1 MFVFYFILGACFGSF
16 IPCFAQRRYEH
27 QSQFERSHCMYC
39 GRPIAPLYLI
49 PIIGYCFNRG
59 RCHVCQKPIP
69 KILPCLE
76 LFGALIGV
84 LLTVQTIYTLRPFG
98 QLLIASMLLLMSL
111 DDYYTQWIHDS
122 DLILYGVFILFD
134 AICFDSLWLPDR
146 LLGTCII
153 TLPLLLI
160 YWRFSGALGSG
171 DILFMALSGFYLGVV
186 DITYAFLIGIISA
199 LLYSAR
205 LLLQHRATKESA
217 IPLIPFLSIGVLS
230 MMIF

>member
-49 PIIGYCFNRG
+49 PIIGYFFSRG

-122 DLILYGVFILFD
+122 DLILYGVFILFEPSVLIHYGCLI
-134 AICFDSLWLPDR
+134 AYSELVSLHSP
-146 LLGTCII
+146 
-153 TLPLLLI
+153 
-160 YWRFSGALGSG
+160 
-171 DILFMALSGFYLGVV
+171 
-186 DITYAFLIGIISA
+186 
-199 LLYSAR
+199 YS
-205 LLLQHRATKESA
+205 
-217 IPLIPFLSIGVLS
+217 
-230 MMIF
+230 

>member
-1 MFVFYFILGACFGSF
+1 MSFFYFIIGACFGSF
-16 IPCFAQRRYEH
+16 IPCFAQRRYKQ
-27 QSQFERSHCMYC
+27 QSQFERSHCLHC
-39 GRPIAPLYLI
+39 GTPIAPFYLI
-49 PIIGYCFNRG
+49 PIIGYFLSHG
-59 RCHVCQKPIP
+59 RCRTCQTPIP

-76 LFGALIGV
+76 LLGALIGG
-84 LLTVQTIYTLRPFG
+84 LLAVQAVHTLRPFG

-122 DLILYGVFILFD
+122 DLMLYGVFILFD
-134 AICFDSLWLPDR
+134 TICFDSLWWPER
-146 LLGTCII
+146 LVGACII
-153 TLPLLLI
+153 ALPLLFI
-160 YWRFSGALGSG
+160 YRCFSGTLGSG